1 MLPSPIDTPRY
12 MMNKQFDIAT
22 IQFRRANDDD
32 AAAIEQL
39 VNSGYRGD
47 ASRQGWTT
55 EADLLDG
62 TRIELS
68 EVQQLISNEHSVIL
82 LGLQNQEIVACVLLQ
97 NEKNSSYLGMFVVRP
112 TLQDQGIGRQ
122 LMQAAEQYVQT
133 NWHSERIWMT
143 VITRRSELIAYYVRR
158 GYVQTGIFKPF
169 PPEVASAFGKVDN
182 LQFEVLEKQLKI

>member
-1 MLPSPIDTPRY
+1 
-12 MMNKQFDIAT
+12 MMNKQFDTTT

-169 PPEVASAFGKVDN
+169 PPEVASAFGKVDH
-182 LQFEVLEKQLKI
+182 LQFEVLEKQLKT

>member
-1 MLPSPIDTPRY
+1 
-12 MMNKQFDIAT
+12 
-22 IQFRRANDDD
+22 
-32 AAAIEQL
+32 
-39 VNSGYRGD
+39 
-47 ASRQGWTT
+47 
-55 EADLLDG
+55 
-62 TRIELS
+62 
-68 EVQQLISNEHSVIL
+68 VIL

-143 VITRRSELIAYYVRR
+143 VITRRTELIAYYVRR

-169 PPEVASAFGKVDN
+169 PPEVASAFGKVDH
-182 LQFEVLEKQLKI
+182 LQFEVLEKTLTH